1 MLATEVGNGIGQQST
16 KSTCDDGAA
25 EEEGHAL
32 LVLVS
37 LIILRCNVDDAR
49 EEAGFENTEEE
60 SKTKE
65 GTVGVDE
72 SHAHIDNTPAKHQRR
87 QVQGRPESFDEH
99 VGGYFQENVG
109 DVVDLYES
117 QLLE

>member
-1 MLATEVGNGIGQQST
+1 
-16 KSTCDDGAA
+16 
-25 EEEGHAL
+25 
-32 LVLVS
+32 LVLVP

-49 EEAGFENTEEE
+49 QEASFEDTEEE

-65 GTVGVDE
+65 GAIGMDK
-72 SHAHIDNTPAKHQRR
+72 SHAHINDTPAKHQRR
-87 QVQGRPESFDEH
+87 QVQGRPKSFDEH

-109 DVVDLYES
+109 DVVDLYKS